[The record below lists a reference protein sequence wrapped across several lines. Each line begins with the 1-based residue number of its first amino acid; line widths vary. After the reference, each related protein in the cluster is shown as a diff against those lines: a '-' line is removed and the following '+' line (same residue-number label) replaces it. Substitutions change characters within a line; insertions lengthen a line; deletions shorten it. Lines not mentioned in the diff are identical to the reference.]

1 MASVVETKIH
11 DFFVAGRTQRFV
23 KSEGIYFAGDTVD
36 KVYFISNGRIGQY
49 NISKT
54 GQKTVLNVFKKGAF
68 IPLPYVIRDVPTP
81 HFFEALTDCT
91 VLVRSAHDTRQ
102 FLDKNSDVVMS
113 VLIRVYNGVDGLQQ
127 RMLLMAGGDAHARV
141 ALELQIIAS
150 RFGDVNADGKTIIPV
165 TETELAATAGLSRE
179 TVSREIGKLKQAG
192 IVGVV
197 QNKLAIY
204 DIDALMAIVR
214 ES

>member
-1 MASVVETKIH
+1 MTSDTEAKIH
-11 DFFVAGRTQRFV
+11 TFFATGRTQRLA
-23 KSEGIYFAGDTVD
+23 KAEGIYFAGDQVD
-36 KVYFISNGRIGQY
+36 KVYYISSGRIGQY

-68 IPLPYVIRDVPTP
+68 IPLPYVIRTIDTP
-81 HFFEALTDCT
+81 DFFEALTDCT
-91 VLVRSAHDTRQ
+91 VFVRSAKDTRA
-102 FLDKNSDVVMS
+102 FLASNSDVVMS

-127 RMLLMAGGDAHARV
+127 RMLLMASGDARARV
-141 ALELQIIAS
+141 ALELKIIAS
-150 RFGDVNADGKTIIPV
+150 RFGEKTADGYVVIPV

-192 IVGVV
+192 IVGVIH
-197 QNKLAIY
+197 NKLAIH
-204 DIDALMAIVR
+204 DVKALTAIVQ